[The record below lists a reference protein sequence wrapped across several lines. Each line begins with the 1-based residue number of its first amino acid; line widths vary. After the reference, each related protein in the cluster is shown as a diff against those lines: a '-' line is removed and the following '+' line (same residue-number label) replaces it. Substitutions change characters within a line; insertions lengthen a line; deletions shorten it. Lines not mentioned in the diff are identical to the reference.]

1 MVQAEITAGTRN
13 TDVRGAESPRCERR
27 GPLRCGRHA
36 PGRFFATPLEG
47 LKKFANAKL
56 IVGGHVRRHGGA
68 MRGVQVH
75 PQPKGH
81 WPEPVLG
88 MELEL
93 CRECLKARPESF
105 AFSGSC
111 GITGVFP
118 LLHGL

>member
-1 MVQAEITAGTRN
+1 MECGKFPVRAARPAPMWPTCARPLFRKVLDGLNKLGNSEMV
-13 TDVRGAESPRCERR
+13 
-27 GPLRCGRHA
+27 
-36 PGRFFATPLEG
+36 
-47 LKKFANAKL
+47 
-56 IVGGHVRRHGGA
+56 VGGHVRRRGGA

-93 CRECLKARPESF
+93 CRKCLKARPESF

-111 GITGVFP
+111 GITGFFF
-118 LLHGL
+118 LQHGL